1 MNIIGGDTVSYICVL
16 VGLQLVR
23 LQGVWHLVV
32 STHLGLPPG
41 PLAAHLAAHLGLLI
55 NQPSVHVSALIPI
68 LTLLPP
74 VPSFIIFLKIISI
87 VPFLVGRGRRRS
99 CNLIVDCKIIGERTT
114 DVLPPCNLTGCLV
127 LHQIPRVLL
136 CGVLCPVLLVLVPPI
151 QYQSQ
156 RAQAAAASF
165 CCKIDL
171 HRTINYGSRG
181 IVQQ

>member
-1 MNIIGGDTVSYICVL
+1 MCFGEIAVCEM
-16 VGLQLVR
+16 GLGLVR

-32 STHLGLPPG
+32 NT
-41 PLAAHLAAHLGLLI
+41 HLGLLI

-127 LHQIPRVLL
+127 LYQYLVCFSAECYVQFCLYLYHLYSINLKEPR
-136 CGVLCPVLLVLVPPI
+136 
-151 QYQSQ
+151 
-156 RAQAAAASF
+156 
-165 CCKIDL
+165 
-171 HRTINYGSRG
+171 
-181 IVQQ
+181 

>member
-1 MNIIGGDTVSYICVL
+1 MQRHWSPFMFVPLNSFGDPPSLLLITDNTVYVYVFWWDCSWWDG
-16 VGLQLVR
+16 VGFVR

-32 STHLGLPPG
+32 NT
-41 PLAAHLAAHLGLLI
+41 HLGLLI

-127 LHQIPRVLL
+127 LYQVPCVLF

-151 QYQSQ
+151 
-156 RAQAAAASF
+156 
-165 CCKIDL
+165 
-171 HRTINYGSRG
+171 
-181 IVQQ
+181 